1 MRAAFVFGSATASAS
16 LLEQA
21 FQTEEAWFEW
31 PVKPVDGRELDELS
45 RTPRAPVGA
54 TDEAAFASIAVRIGS
69 TRLIDN
75 VPLPPDGG
83 AAGADA

>member
-31 PVKPVDGRELDELS
+31 PVKPVDGRELDEVHLHEG
-45 RTPRAPVGA
+45 RLQQIRAA
-54 TDEAAFASIAVRIGS
+54 QAAQGTELCVF
-69 TRLIDN
+69 
-75 VPLPPDGG
+75 
-83 AAGADA
+83 